1 MWFSGTQP
9 KTQIEEANRHLS
21 ALTTRI
27 KELEEQL
34 EIKEKELNRKEE
46 DFNTVMQEVHVK
58 REAEI
63 NSLNELIFKQN
74 VKLQRL
80 ERDLLNRD
88 SELSVLRKRCR
99 MFDEVLRYKSTLAKL
114 TITMEQAEQYAN
126 LTAKS
131 YPVNNNTN
139 SVKESFD
146 VINTDPAPLMIRD
159 VDVNA
164 NGNHSTENNNLIE
177 QVGKTFVQSDG
188 QRTKTLAHI
197 VSNGQM

>member
-1 MWFSGTQP
+1 MWFNGTQP
-9 KTQIEEANRHLS
+9 KTHIEEANRHLN
-21 ALTTRI
+21 ALTSKI
-27 KELEEQL
+27 QELEMKL
-34 EIKEKELNRKEE
+34 KTKEEELTKKEE

-58 REAEI
+58 RETEV
-63 NSLNELIFKQN
+63 NNLNELIFKQN

-99 MFDEVLRYKSTLAKL
+99 MFDEVLRYKATLAKL

-131 YPVNNNTN
+131 YPINAN
-139 SVKESFD
+139 SNGIKSNFD
-146 VINTDPAPLMIRD
+146 VINTDPSPLMIRD
-159 VDVNA
+159 I
-164 NGNHSTENNNLIE
+164 GFSTDKTETDGLIE
-177 QVGKTFVQSDG
+177 EVGKTLIQSEG

-197 VSNGQM
+197 VSNGQL

>member
-9 KTQIEEANRHLS
+9 KTHIEEANRHLS
-21 ALTTRI
+21 ALTNKIR
-27 KELEEQL
+27 ELETQL
-34 EIKEKELNRKEE
+34 KSKEKELNQKEE
-46 DFNTVMQEVHVK
+46 DFGIVMQEIHVK

-63 NSLNELIFKQN
+63 NNLNDLIFKQN

-99 MFDEVLRYKSTLAKL
+99 MFDEVLRYKATLAKL

-131 YPVNNNTN
+131 YPLNVNSDFTHGAL
-139 SVKESFD
+139 D
-146 VINTDPAPLMIRD
+146 VLNTDPSPLILRD
-159 VDVNA
+159 VCSDIDMTKT
-164 NGNHSTENNNLIE
+164 GSFIE
-177 QVGKTFVQSDG
+177 QGGKTFTQIEG
-188 QRTKTLAHI
+188 QQTKTLAHT
-197 VSNGQM
+197 VSNGQL